1 MGMIRPEALI
11 FDVFGTVVDWRT
23 GVAGE
28 VERAFSGKTRSVDP
42 GAFADVW
49 RGQYQPSMTE
59 IRSGRRGYVALD
71 VLHRENLERT
81 LAEFSLA
88 GVLDESEKNALNH
101 AWEKL
106 PPWPDTVPGLTR
118 LSRHFLIAACSNGSI
133 ALMSRL
139 ARHAGLPWHA
149 ILGAEIAG
157 DYKPAPAVYLKS
169 CAALA
174 LSPDRVMMVA
184 AHNDDL
190 HAAAGCGLK
199 TAFVVRP
206 QEHGKSQKTDLEPA
220 SRWDVTASDFK
231 NLAEKLVP

>member
-1 MGMIRPEALI
+1 MTRPAALI

-28 VERAFSGKTRSVDP
+28 VARAFAAKGRSVDP
-42 GAFADVW
+42 FAFADAW
-49 RGQYQPSMTE
+49 RGQYQPAMTE
-59 IRSGRRGYVALD
+59 IRSGRREYVALD

-81 LAEFSLA
+81 LAEFSLT
-88 GVLDESEKNALNH
+88 GVLDESEKDALNR

-106 PPWPDTVPGLTR
+106 PAWPDAVPGLTR
-118 LSRHFLIAACSNGSI
+118 LGRDYLIAACSNGSI

-139 ARHAGLPWHA
+139 ARHARLPWHA

-157 DYKPAPAVYLKS
+157 NYKPASAVYLKS

-174 LSPDRVMMVA
+174 LPPDRVMMVA

-190 HAAAGCGLK
+190 RAAAGCGLK

-206 QEHGKSQKTDLEPA
+206 REYGKSQKADAAPDGP
-220 SRWDVTASDFK
+220 WNITASDFG
-231 NLAEKLVP
+231 NLAEKLMP